1 MLISDILASLLSF
14 CSMKYCS
21 ILLLLVLISACA
33 TAPTAPPYD
42 GPGAF
47 DKTVDAK
54 VQVSRSLSSAQKCGK
69 HVLLIY
75 GANWCAD
82 STQMVA
88 LLQSDPE
95 ISRILRDSYLVTRID
110 VGPSGSGR
118 NGDLV
123 ARYHATIK
131 QGIPVLVV
139 LDRSGRLLNDTRQ
152 TRLRDS
158 DHKHPDRIATFLQQ
172 HAPPLKSLSP

>member
-1 MLISDILASLLSF
+1 MIVSYTLASLLAL

-21 ILLLLVLISACA
+21 ILLISLLILITSCA
-33 TAPTAPPYD
+33 TAPPYD
-42 GPGAF
+42 GPGVF
-47 DKTVDAK
+47 DKTTVAK
-54 VQVSRSLSSAQKCGK
+54 AQISRSLSSAQKSGK

-75 GANWCAD
+75 GANWCSD

-95 ISRILRDSYLVTRID
+95 ISRIIRDSYLVTRID
-110 VGPSGSGR
+110 VGPSDSGR
-118 NGDLV
+118 NADLV

-139 LDRSGRLLNDTRQ
+139 LDG
-152 TRLRDS
+152 LR
-158 DHKHPDRIATFLQQ
+158 P
-172 HAPPLKSLSP
+172 SPQ

>member
-1 MLISDILASLLSF
+1 MLVSYSLASQLSL

-21 ILLLLVLISACA
+21 IFLFSLLVLITSCA
-33 TAPTAPPYD
+33 TAPPYD
-42 GPGAF
+42 GPGVF
-47 DKTVDAK
+47 DKTADAK
-54 VQVSRSLSSAQKCGK
+54 AQVSRSLSSAQKSGK

-75 GANWCAD
+75 GANWCSD
-82 STQMVA
+82 STQTVA
-88 LLQSDPE
+88 LLRSDPE

-110 VGPSGSGR
+110 VGPSDSGR

-131 QGIPVLVV
+131 KGIPVLVV
-139 LDRSGRLLNDTRQ
+139 LDGTGRLLNDTRQ

-158 DHKHPDRIATFLQQ
+158 DHEHPDRIADFLQQ
-172 HAPPLKSLSP
+172 HAPSSAR